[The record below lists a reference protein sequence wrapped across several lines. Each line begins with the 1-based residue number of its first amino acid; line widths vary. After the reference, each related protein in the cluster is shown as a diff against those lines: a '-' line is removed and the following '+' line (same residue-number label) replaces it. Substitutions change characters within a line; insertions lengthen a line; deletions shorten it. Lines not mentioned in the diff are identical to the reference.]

1 MLILDRYRN
10 LADDMFGTDAEW
22 EKTKKLIKKR
32 FDAMNRDEAF
42 EQLYAEVLWDA
53 LVTDD
58 WEIEIKKEGK

>member
-32 FDAMNRDEAF
+32 FDAMNSGDKF
-42 EQLYAEVLWDA
+42 EDLYSQLLWDA
-53 LVTDD
+53 LITDD
-58 WEIEIKKEGK
+58 WELELKKEGK